1 MKGTYDI
8 MEKYIIEN
16 GIKYELGGDIYYPM
30 LKLDEQTDYQ
40 IGKYGCL
47 HLDYIKQHRKVRYN
61 TLLIEIRL
69 NTYLHEIDVQ
79 AYSMLNDIIIAIARE
94 RGIDEELKATDML
107 KWVAEMN
114 NIKASAEEI
123 VLMKVI
129 FV

>member
-1 MKGTYDI
+1 

-16 GIKYELGGDIYYPM
+16 EIKYELCGDVYYPM
-30 LKLDEQTDYQ
+30 LKLDEQTNYQ

-47 HLDYIKQHRKVRYN
+47 HLDYIRQHHTCRYN
-61 TLLIEIRL
+61 TLLVEARL
-69 NTYLHEIDVQ
+69 NSYLHEIDVQ
-79 AYSMLNDIIIAIARE
+79 AHSMLDYIIADLARE

-123 VLMKVI
+123 VLREI
-129 FV
+129 IYQ

>member
-1 MKGTYDI
+1 MN

-16 GIKYELGGDIYYPM
+16 GIKYELCDDIYYPM

-47 HLDYIKQHRKVRYN
+47 HLDYIKQHRKGRYN
-61 TLLIEIRL
+61 TLLVEAKL

-79 AYSMLNDIIIAIARE
+79 AHSMFDNIIANLAKE
-94 RGIDEELKATDML
+94 RGIAEELKALDML

-123 VLMKVI
+123 ALNKLI
-129 FV
+129 YQ

>member
-1 MKGTYDI
+1 

-16 GIKYELGGDIYYPM
+16 GIKYELRGDIYYPM
-30 LKLDEQTDYQ
+30 FKLDEQTDYQ

-47 HLDYIKQHRKVRYN
+47 HLDYIKQHRKGRYN
-61 TLLIEIRL
+61 TLLVETRL
-69 NTYLHEIDVQ
+69 NSYLHEIDVQ
-79 AYSMLNDIIIAIARE
+79 AHSMLDEITNLARE

-123 VLMKVI
+123 VLREVI
-129 FV
+129 YQ

>member
-1 MKGTYDI
+1 MK
-8 MEKYIIEN
+8 KYIIEN
-16 GIKYELGGDIYYPM
+16 GIKYELCGDIYYPM

-47 HLDYIKQHRKVRYN
+47 HLDYIKQHCKGRYN
-61 TLLIEIRL
+61 TLLVEARL

-79 AYSMLNDIIIAIARE
+79 SASMIEAIVANLARE
-94 RGIDEELKATDML
+94 RGIDEELKARDML

-123 VLMKVI
+123 VLREVI
-129 FV
+129 YQ

>member
-1 MKGTYDI
+1 
-8 MEKYIIEN
+8 MEKYITQN
-16 GIKYELGGDIYYPM
+16 GIKYELRGEQYYPM
-30 LKLDEQTDYQ
+30 LEIAEEKEHK

-47 HLDYIKQHRKVRYN
+47 HLDYIKQHRKGRYN
-61 TLLIEIRL
+61 TLLIEVRL

-79 AYSMLNDIIIAIARE
+79 AHSMLDDIIANLARE

-123 VLMKVI
+123 VLREVI
-129 FV
+129 YQ

>member
-1 MKGTYDI
+1 MK
-8 MEKYIIEN
+8 KYIIEN
-16 GIKYELGGDIYYPM
+16 GIKYELCGDIYYPM
-30 LKLDEQTDYQ
+30 LKLDEQTNYQ

-61 TLLIEIRL
+61 TLLIETRL

-79 AYSMLNDIIIAIARE
+79 AYSMPNDIIIAIARE

-123 VLMKVI
+123 VLKELI
-129 FV
+129 YQ

>member
-1 MKGTYDI
+1 

-16 GIKYELGGDIYYPM
+16 GIKYELCEDIYYPM

-47 HLDYIKQHRKVRYN
+47 HLDYIKQHCKGRYT
-61 TLLIEIRL
+61 TLLVEARL
-69 NTYLHEIDVQ
+69 NAYLHKIDVQ
-79 AYSMLNDIIIAIARE
+79 AHSMLDNIIANLARE
-94 RGIDEELKATDML
+94 RGIDEEFKVTDML

-123 VLMKVI
+123 VLREVI
-129 FV
+129 YQ

>member
-1 MKGTYDI
+1 

-16 GIKYELGGDIYYPM
+16 GIKYELCDDIYYPM

-47 HLDYIKQHRKVRYN
+47 HLDYIKQHRKGRYN
-61 TLLIEIRL
+61 TLLVEAKL

-79 AYSMLNDIIIAIARE
+79 AHSMFDNIIANLAKE
-94 RGIDEELKATDML
+94 RGIAEELKALDML

-123 VLMKVI
+123 ALNKLI
-129 FV
+129 YQ

>member
-1 MKGTYDI
+1 

-16 GIKYELGGDIYYPM
+16 GIKYELCGVVYYLM
-30 LKLDEQTDYQ
+30 FKLNEQTNYK

-47 HLDYIKQHRKVRYN
+47 HLDYIKQHCKGRYT
-61 TLLIEIRL
+61 TLLVEAKL

-79 AYSMLNDIIIAIARE
+79 AHSMLDNIIRNLARE

-123 VLMKVI
+123 VLRKI
-129 FV
+129 IYQ